1 MKLAVIRK
9 ATAAV
14 KTFAA
19 LLTLEGFRSGVGV
32 HVRVSALFRSEHL
45 LRQKS
50 HLNSGGI

>member
-32 HVRVSALFRSEHL
+32 HVRVSALFFVVNIL
-45 LRQKS
+45 GQKS